1 MFSRTCLRRIGSDTY
16 GGWPWPVKLPFK
28 ADWYHKFS
36 RRESIADETREYT
49 VVGDILVLGT
59 VVFAMYRVNE
69 LYYRSN
75 AYQTHLCHLIR
86 APPAIIAN
94 NFDFANTE
102 NNRKVS
108 RAALDEYREAVA
120 SCKAQRRPIETV
132 IFKY

>member
-1 MFSRTCLRRIGSDTY
+1 MFSRTLLRRIGSETY
-16 GGWPWPVKLPFK
+16 GGWPWPVKLPFR
-28 ADWYHKFS
+28 ADWCHKFS
-36 RRESIADETREYT
+36 RRQSIADETREYA

-69 LYYRSN
+69 LYFRSN
-75 AYQTHLCHLIR
+75 AYQTHLCHLIQ

-94 NFDFANTE
+94 DFDFNKTE

-120 SCKAQRRPIETV
+120 SCKARREPVETV